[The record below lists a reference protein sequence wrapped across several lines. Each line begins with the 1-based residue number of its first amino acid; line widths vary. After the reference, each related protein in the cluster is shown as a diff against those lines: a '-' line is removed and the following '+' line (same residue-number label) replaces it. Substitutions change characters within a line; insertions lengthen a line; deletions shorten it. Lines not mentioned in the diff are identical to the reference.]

1 MQYDPVLENL
11 VGTLFLSPTG
21 IPALTKARFFLVSD
35 LHGLSNGLTFLC
47 RNFDVQS

>member
-35 LHGLSNGLTFLC
+35 LHGLSYL
-47 RNFDVQS
+47 FDVSLPKL